1 MIPKCIKQK
10 QLEERVDSMI
20 ETITNSNGTAVKF
33 SDGTMICRKKIAKE
47 NFLVTED
54 LYNTAQNIKIYRSNL
69 FIWNFPAKF
78 INYDITINVNISTGI
93 NGTRLNIPRIA
104 DLYISNVTIQLLSI
118 EQFTENGLAYKDLN
132 NVHVIAIGRWK

>member
-20 ETITNSNGTAVKF
+20 ETITNENGTAVKF
-33 SDGTMICRKKIAKE
+33 SDGTMICRKKIDKE
-47 NFLVTED
+47 NFLATEEF
-54 LYNTAQNIKIYRSNL
+54 YNTAQNIKIYRSNL

-78 INYDITINVNISTGI
+78 INSDITINVNISTGI
-93 NGTRLNIPRIA
+93 NNTRFNIPRTA
-104 DLYISNVTIQLLSI
+104 DLYSSSVTIQLLSI